1 MREGVN
7 GHLLH
12 VLLPHLGLGISS
24 PRLLLQGAV
33 RGPFSSNTVTGGSV
47 YGAYGMYYRKRL
59 MIETRAVDICVYA
72 YV

>member
-47 YGAYGMYYRKRL
+47 YGCIWNVLQEASHDRDKS
-59 MIETRAVDICVYA
+59 C
-72 YV
+72 